1 MGVAMVARVGIPTF
15 EQESVLTGRWRVRGV
30 AGFGILEHHMAIRC
44 RGIPIV
50 MTITRSQRLA
60 IHFFALAAVCA
71 IVLTPSLAGSQRSPA
86 TAPPEHVD
94 ETLQNQMNTYARHH
108 RGKVSLFAKQ
118 LRTGR
123 TVALNPDVPVNT
135 ASVIKLPIMLEA
147 MHQVKEGRVSFN
159 DMLPLRKEDQVSG
172 SGVLLLFHTPA
183 EINFE
188 TAIVLMITQSDNTA
202 ANLVLA
208 HVGRENVNR
217 RLQTMGLQSTV
228 SIRPI
233 SRPKEGD
240 QSPELKPFG
249 IGRTTAREMAAV
261 LESIERCDLADQK
274 LCARMVDILQHQFW
288 RNCIPHY
295 LEDADTTEVAS
306 HVANKTGSLDHVRND
321 VGIVYTKNG
330 PIVISAFTYENVD
343 TSWTPENEGELLI
356 ARMAKAIVDGWAP
369 DGLGSEK

>member
-1 MGVAMVARVGIPTF
+1 MVAPNVGR
-15 EQESVLTGRWRVRGV
+15 QLAVRLFLI
-30 AGFGILEHHMAIRC
+30 A
-44 RGIPIV
+44 
-50 MTITRSQRLA
+50 
-60 IHFFALAAVCA
+60 ALCA
-71 IVLTPSLAGSQRSPA
+71 TVLTPGFARSQAPPA
-86 TAPPEHVD
+86 TAKPERVD
-94 ETLQNQMNTYARHH
+94 ETLQNQINTYARHH
-108 RGKVSLFAKQ
+108 HGKVSLFAKQ
-118 LRTGR
+118 LRTGS
-123 TVALNPDVPVNT
+123 TVAVNPDVPVNT

-147 MHQVKEGRVSFN
+147 MYQVKDKRLSFD
-159 DMLPLRKEDQVSG
+159 DMLPLRKDDQVSG

-208 HVGRENVNR
+208 HVGRDNVNR
-217 RLQTMGLQSTV
+217 RLRTVGLQSTM

-249 IGRTTAREMAAV
+249 IGRTTAREMASI

-274 LCARMVDILQHQFW
+274 LCARMIDILEHQFW

-306 HVANKTGSLDHVRND
+306 HIANKTGSLDHVRND

-356 ARMAKAIVDGWAP
+356 AKMAKTIVDGWAP
-369 DGLGSEK
+369 DGLGAEK

>member
-1 MGVAMVARVGIPTF
+1 MIATN
-15 EQESVLTGRWRVRGV
+15 TGRR
-30 AGFGILEHHMAIRC
+30 MAIQSF
-44 RGIPIV
+44 V
-50 MTITRSQRLA
+50 LA
-60 IHFFALAAVCA
+60 LMCVT
-71 IVLTPSLAGSQRSPA
+71 VLTPRFARSQGSGASGQ
-86 TAPPEHVD
+86 PERAD
-94 ETLQNQMNTYARHH
+94 ATLQNQMNNSARRH

-118 LRTGR
+118 LRTGS

-147 MHQVKEGRVSFN
+147 MYQVKEGRVSFD
-159 DMLPLRKEDQVSG
+159 DMLPLRKDDQVSG

-208 HVGRENVNR
+208 HIGRENVNR
-217 RLQTMGLQSTV
+217 RLRTMGLHSTM

-274 LCARMVDILQHQFW
+274 LCARMVDILEHQFW

-306 HVANKTGSLDHVRND
+306 HIANKTGSLDHVRND

-356 ARMAKAIVDGWAP
+356 AKMAKTIIDGWAP
-369 DGLGSEK
+369 DGLGAAQ

>member
-1 MGVAMVARVGIPTF
+1 
-15 EQESVLTGRWRVRGV
+15 
-30 AGFGILEHHMAIRC
+30 
-44 RGIPIV
+44 
-50 MTITRSQRLA
+50 MTVINLWQQNATRL
-60 IHFFALAAVCA
+60 LAAAA
-71 IVLTPSLAGSQRSPA
+71 IGGVVLLPCFVRAQASRA
-86 TAPPEHVD
+86 TDQPDRVD
-94 ETLQNQMNTYARHH
+94 ATLQNQMNNYARHH
-108 RGKVSLFAKQ
+108 RGKVSLFAKH
-118 LRTGR
+118 LRSGN
-123 TVALNPDVPVNT
+123 TVALNPDVPVTT

-147 MHQVKEGRVSFN
+147 MYQVKERRVSLD
-159 DMLPLRKEDQVSG
+159 DMLPLRKDDQVSG
-172 SGVLLLFHTPA
+172 SGVLLLFHTPS

-208 HVGRENVNR
+208 HIGRENVNR
-217 RLQTMGLQSTV
+217 RLRMMGLQSTM

-261 LESIERCDLADQK
+261 LESIERCDLADRT

-288 RNCIPHY
+288 RNCIPHF
-295 LEDADTTEVAS
+295 LEDTDTTEVVS
-306 HVANKTGSLDHVRND
+306 HIANKTGSLDRVRND
-321 VGIVYTKNG
+321 VGLVYTKNG

-356 ARMAKAIVDGWAP
+356 AKMAKTIVDGWAP
-369 DGLGSEK
+369 DGLGAEK

>member
-1 MGVAMVARVGIPTF
+1 M
-15 EQESVLTGRWRVRGV
+15 
-30 AGFGILEHHMAIRC
+30 MAINATRRLALNVFAVGAIC
-44 RGIPIV
+44 GTLLTPASA
-50 MTITRSQRLA
+50 RSQAPR
-60 IHFFALAAVCA
+60 AAA
-71 IVLTPSLAGSQRSPA
+71 QPDRI
-86 TAPPEHVD
+86 D

-108 RGKVSLFAKQ
+108 RGKVSLFAKH
-118 LRTGR
+118 LRTGK
-123 TVALNPDVPVNT
+123 TVALDADVPVNT

-147 MHQVKEGRVSFN
+147 MYQVKDGRVSFD
-159 DMLPLRKEDQVSG
+159 DMLPLRKDDQVSG

-183 EINFE
+183 DINFE
-188 TAIVLMITQSDNTA
+188 TAVVLMITQSDNTA

-217 RLQTMGLQSTV
+217 RLLTMGLQSTT

-240 QSPELKPFG
+240 QSPALKPFG

-261 LESIERCDLADQK
+261 LESIDRCDLGDQK
-274 LCARMVDILQHQFW
+274 LCARMIDILEHQFW

-306 HVANKTGSLDHVRND
+306 HIANKTGSLDHVRND

-356 ARMAKAIVDGWAP
+356 ARMAKTIVDGWAP
-369 DGLGSEK
+369 GGLGAEK